1 LDSAEAPDDAFKPKG
16 YNIRPIGPL
25 APPFGFIATH
35 RYRVTSSSERCFGY
49 LAASP
54 PTAGT
59 QIAALAMVRV
69 NPMPK
74 HMFFCSMLMLTFL
87 ASTAA
92 AQVAE
97 GGYTPHRVFNSNEGT
112 FNDFEMMLADLAKAD
127 VVFVGEEHDDP
138 ATHRLELAILEG
150 LARRRRSII
159 IAMEM
164 FERDTQ
170 AAVDDYLAGRINES
184 EFLRISR
191 PWPNYAT
198 DYRPL
203 VEFARMKGW
212 HVIAANVPRKYASQ
226 VARGGTSV
234 LDQLPQAERDLV
246 AVQISAPRDDYFKR
260 FEEAMGAHP
269 IGTGGNTSDLEAR
282 EMMDRFYL
290 AQCVKDDTMAESIAR
305 AYNGSM
311 EPKPLIVHFNGAFHS
326 DYRLGTVARVRTR
339 LEQARVAV
347 VSIVPQEQLDSID
360 AAEYRERGDYIV
372 FALHQ
377 TQPDNKH

>member
-1 LDSAEAPDDAFKPKG
+1 
-16 YNIRPIGPL
+16 
-25 APPFGFIATH
+25 
-35 RYRVTSSSERCFGY
+35 
-49 LAASP
+49 
-54 PTAGT
+54 
-59 QIAALAMVRV
+59 
-69 NPMPK
+69 
-74 HMFFCSMLMLTFL
+74 MLMLTFL
-87 ASTAA
+87 ASTRA
-92 AQVAE
+92 AQVSE
-97 GGYTPHRVFNSNEGT
+97 CGYTPHRVFNSGDGT
-112 FNDFEMMLADLAKAD
+112 FSDFEMMMEDLAKAD

-150 LARRRRSII
+150 LARRRGSII
-159 IAMEM
+159 VAMEM

-184 EFLRISR
+184 EFLKISR

-212 HVIAANVPRKYASQ
+212 HVLAGNVPRKYASQ
-226 VARGGTSV
+226 VARDGTSV
-234 LDQLPQAERDLV
+234 LDKLPQAERDFV
-246 AVQISAPRDDYFKR
+246 AVEISAPKDDYFKR
-260 FEEAMGAHP
+260 FAEAMSAHP
-269 IGTGGNTSDLEAR
+269 IGTGGNKSAAAER
-282 EMMDRFYL
+282 EMAERFYL

-305 AYNGSM
+305 AYTRSM

-339 LEQARVAV
+339 LEKARVAV
-347 VSIVPQEQLDSID
+347 ISIVPQEQLDSIE

-377 TQPDNKH
+377 TQPDDKH